1 LATPADRETV
11 DGRRRL
17 LNTALKLFAEKGFDR
32 VTVREIAAA
41 SNVSIGLIKHH
52 FGSKDG
58 LRAAVDDAF
67 MAQFEEAL
75 TIARGP
81 ISPEHLTSEDFAVGI
96 DDWIGRHQDGWPE
109 TVNYFRRA
117 LLEESDWGYALF
129 ARFYGIVQ
137 QTIAGMDADGRVSDD
152 VDRLWLPFLMMYL
165 ELGTMLLD
173 PYIRRA
179 LGKSGFDGDL
189 WRRRHRAYMS
199 LIGRGIAPRRR
210 RPDPESP

>member
-1 LATPADRETV
+1 MNSADDEKV
-11 DGRRRL
+11 DGRQRL
-17 LNTALKLFAEKGFDR
+17 LNTALKLFADKGFDS

-41 SNVSIGLIKHH
+41 ANVSIGLIKHH

-58 LRAAVDDAF
+58 LRTAVDDAF

-75 TIARGP
+75 SIAQGP
-81 ISPEHLTSEDFAVGI
+81 PTPRRLTSEDLAVSV
-96 DDWIGRHQDGWPE
+96 DEWIGRHQDGWPD

-129 ARFYGIVQ
+129 VRFYGIVQ
-137 QTIAGMDADGRVSDD
+137 QTIARMDADGQVAAD
-152 VDRLWLPFLMMYL
+152 VDRLWLPFLMIYL

-189 WRRRHRAYMS
+189 WRRRHRAYLN
-199 LIGRGIAPRRR
+199 LIGRGIAPRGP
-210 RPDPESP
+210 RPKTPGA